1 MVYKNKFSNIFLILF
16 VSTNLYAQLNNLP
29 KSVQKIVK
37 EKNIDNS
44 ILNSM
49 GLSADEITKTIE
61 KERIPINNDSKQDD
75 IIIEKEIFDTDKS
88 NNPLFEQKNTDEGT
102 SQIEFADTKNNDRII
117 KENINASSNDN
128 YFGYSVFKNNPEIFQ
143 QSTDYSVD
151 PNYVVG
157 FGDEIIVMLWG
168 ETELYDNYTVSKDGY
183 IFITN
188 VGQIFVNG
196 LTIEKIE
203 AKLLKNLRQVYSTL
217 GFEGENA
224 STQLD
229 VTLGKSAI
237 RPLRVFALGD
247 IESPGAYEVKSSTT
261 LFTSLYYF
269 DGPSVRGSLRDVH
282 LLRNGKKIK
291 NIDFYQYLLSGKQ
304 KGDKKLQRDDVVFI
318 PNRGKTVSVIGEI
331 ARPLI
336 FEMKKGEGLK
346 ELIAFAGGILTT
358 TYTKRAQIERI
369 LTPEMRI
376 EKGFDKT
383 LIDVDLT
390 KVLNGEQNIKLVDG
404 DVINFFKISNS
415 MSNIVSIE
423 GAVSRPGDYDLGSGL
438 NISELIDQAEGLTFD
453 AFKDRAIISRLNE
466 KGYYNQ
472 IVVDLNLEVAENN
485 KNRTYLKS
493 GDVLEVEFLSN
504 LIFKS
509 NLAITGHVK
518 RPGVRAFKDSLK
530 LIDLVYDGGGF
541 ENQKW
546 INDTYMPR
554 AELFRLDPLS
564 LERYL
569 IDFNLDSVLSNKGL
583 SKLELFRGDSI
594 HIYSNREIKGE
605 SSKYVRITGF
615 VKFPKDY
622 IYTTGMKL
630 SDLLYSSGIVD
641 DKFFIK
647 DVYLQRADLI
657 RYSDF
662 GSKQTIK
669 SFNFQ
674 NLIEK
679 KDLTDDFELN
689 PGDLIRVY
697 PKNINGKKFDLN
709 ISGFVKNPGE
719 YLYFE
724 EMKLS
729 DLLLAAGGFTNQNGK
744 YRVDIIRRLDNF
756 INNPTT
762 ISKHINN
769 PDSIFNLKNDIP
781 LKIGDI
787 LFVRLD
793 KELIGGELKYIEISG
808 EVVYPGNYPITENTK
823 TISEFI
829 AVAGGLTSKA
839 YPFSSKLIRNGEEI
853 RLSFDKLIKNPKSS
867 TNFFVSEGDRL
878 IVGSK
883 PEIIKITGNVRNPG
897 NYQYLKGKTVK
908 DYISYAGG
916 RSRDG
921 SLGEIT
927 LLGPDGRSKSISPF
941 SIISPRVRDGSI
953 INIGSKE
960 VVEKFSITEY
970 VVAFTDIYA
979 DLAQALI
986 LVNLTRSN

>member
-1 MVYKNKFSNIFLILF
+1 MLFKNKFSNIFLILL
-16 VSTNLYAQLNNLP
+16 VSTNLYAQLNILP
-29 KSVQKIVK
+29 KSVQKIIK
-37 EKNIDNS
+37 EKNIDSS
-44 ILNSM
+44 IINSM
-49 GLSADEITKTIE
+49 DLSADEITKTIK
-61 KERIPINNDSKQDD
+61 KESIPINNDSKQDD
-75 IIIEKEIFDTDKS
+75 INIEKEIFDRDKS

-102 SQIEFADTKNNDRII
+102 SQIEFADTKNNENII
-117 KENINASSNDN
+117 KENIIANLNDN

-143 QSTDYSVD
+143 QSTDFSVD

-247 IESPGAYEVKSSTT
+247 FESPGAYEVKSSTT

-358 TYTKRAQIERI
+358 TYTKRVQIERI
-369 LTPEMRI
+369 LTPEMRL

-423 GAVSRPGDYDLGSGL
+423 GAVSRPGDYDLGNGL
-438 NISELIDQAEGLTFD
+438 NISELIDNAEGLTFD
-453 AFKDRAIISRLNE
+453 AFKDRAIISRFNE

-472 IVVDLNLEVAENN
+472 IVVDLNFEVAENN

-493 GDVLEVEFLSN
+493 GDVLKVEFLSN

-564 LERYL
+564 LDRYL

-583 SKLELFRGDSI
+583 FKLELFRGDSI

-605 SSKYVRITGF
+605 SSKYVRISGF

-622 IYTTGMKL
+622 VYTTGMKL
-630 SDLLYSSGIVD
+630 SDLLYSAGVVD
-641 DKFFIK
+641 DKSFIK

-697 PKNINGKKFDLN
+697 PKNINGEKFDLK
-709 ISGFVKNPGE
+709 ISGSVKNPGE
-719 YLYFE
+719 YLYFK

-729 DLLLAAGGFTNQNGK
+729 DLLLAAGGFSIESGK
-744 YRVDIIRRLDNF
+744 YRVDIIRRLDNLK
-756 INNPTT
+756 NDRTT
-762 ISKHINN
+762 ISRYIDDT
-769 PDSIFNLKNDIP
+769 DSIFNFKNDIP

-793 KELIGGELKYIEISG
+793 KELIGGELKFVEISG
-808 EVVYPGNYPITENTK
+808 EVVYPGNYPITESTK
-823 TISEFI
+823 SISEFI
-829 AVAGGLTSKA
+829 SAAGGLTSKA
-839 YPFSSKLIRNGEEI
+839 YPFSSRLIRNGEEI
-853 RLSFDKLIKNPKSS
+853 RLSFDKLIKNPNSS
-867 TNFFVSEGDRL
+867 TNFFVSEGDKL
-878 IVGSK
+878 IIGNK

-897 NYQYLKGKTVK
+897 NYQYLKGKRVR
-908 DYISYAGG
+908 DYISFAGG

-927 LLGPDGRSKSISPF
+927 MLGPDGKSKNISPF
-941 SIISPRVRDGSI
+941 SIISPRVKDGSI

-960 VVEKFSITEY
+960 VVEKFSITQY
-970 VVAFTDIYA
+970 VVALTDIYA

-986 LVNLTRSN
+986 LINLSKSN